1 MRRGLVSLTALL
13 LLLCVMPSL
22 CGADEGETTYMMETT
37 GTPYQ
42 EAAAPLPGGGAMI
55 MDLILVRPLS
65 FVGLVIGTGASIV
78 ATPFA
83 LASGTTGPLYERLVV
98 EPFDFTIRRP
108 LGDF

>member
-1 MRRGLVSLTALL
+1 
-13 LLLCVMPSL
+13 
-22 CGADEGETTYMMETT
+22 
-37 GTPYQ
+37 
-42 EAAAPLPGGGAMI
+42 MI

-83 LASGTTGPLYERLVV
+83 LASGTVGPLYERLVV
-98 EPFDFTIRRP
+98 EPFDFAIRRP